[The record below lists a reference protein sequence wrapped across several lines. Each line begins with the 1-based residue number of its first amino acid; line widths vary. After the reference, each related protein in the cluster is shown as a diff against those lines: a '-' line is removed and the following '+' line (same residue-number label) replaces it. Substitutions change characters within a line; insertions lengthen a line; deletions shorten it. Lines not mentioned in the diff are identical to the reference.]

1 LLSAK
6 KFFAES
12 FFFTENIFFTL
23 AKEVFAE
30 SLRLSSK
37 LSAKNIALGEDSV
50 SRSVWLL
57 AQRELGRR
65 GSPRAVVGA
74 GEVEFRTALG
84 VKGGGPKPG
93 FSEDGVIGANRWAPR
108 CCGPA
113 PAFLAP
119 PAGARDGERL
129 AGDGY
134 GRRSRPSRTSRSSSH
149 RARGTAPGAA
159 CSRVDVDSTTV
170 WQAAAAGPMRPSTTG
185 QGPMLGLLHGFL

>member
-1 LLSAK
+1 
-6 KFFAES
+6 
-12 FFFTENIFFTL
+12 
-23 AKEVFAE
+23 
-30 SLRLSSK
+30 
-37 LSAKNIALGEDSV
+37 
-50 SRSVWLL
+50 LL

-65 GSPRAVVGA
+65 GSPRAAVGA

-84 VKGGGPKPG
+84 VKGGGPRPG
-93 FSEDGVIGANRWAPR
+93 FSEDGVIRANRWAPR

-134 GRRSRPSRTSRSSSH
+134 GRRSRSSRTSRPSSH

-159 CSRVDVDSTTV
+159 CSRVDADSE
-170 WQAAAAGPMRPSTTG
+170 AAVPAANGGVASGSGRPNEAQHDGAGSDAG
-185 QGPMLGLLHGFL
+185 APPWIPAVRKKLAKG